1 MAEHNELGRWGE
13 DIAARYLEDKGYRV
27 IYRDWKYG
35 HRDLDIIAT
44 DDNGL
49 CVIAEVKT
57 RQNEKYAD
65 ADLAVSPQKIRS
77 LSIAANAFVKSH
89 RINVTLRFD
98 IITIVGTPVQYEIRH
113 VEDAF
118 SPCL

>member
-1 MAEHNELGRWGE
+1 MAEHNELGKWGE
-13 DIAARYLEDKGYRV
+13 DIASRYLEGKGYRI
-27 IYRDWKYG
+27 IYRDWRYG

-57 RQNEKYAD
+57 RRNERFAD
-65 ADLAVSPQKIRS
+65 ANMAVSPQKIHS

-89 RINVTLRFD
+89 RINVRLRFD
-98 IITIVGTPVQYEIRH
+98 IITIVGTPEQYEVRH
-113 VEDAF
+113 VENAF
-118 SPCL
+118 LPAI

>member
-1 MAEHNELGRWGE
+1 MAEHNDLGRWGE
-13 DIAARYLEDKGYRV
+13 DIAASFLEDKGYRV

-57 RQNEKYAD
+57 RRNEKYAD
-65 ADLAVSPQKIRS
+65 ADTAVTKQKIRS

-89 RINVTLRFD
+89 RINVSIRFD
-98 IITIVGTPVQYEIRH
+98 IITVVGTPEQYEVRH
-113 VEDAF
+113 VENAF
-118 SPCL
+118 LPSL